1 MYVNVHCD
9 TFFLVLVLA
18 GRKSGMLRSW
28 EQSLQIEE
36 INLYTCSLSTYELNQ
51 EHYTDFKKRPI
62 CKSANKN
69 CWFLQWHSLKTL
81 VLNVMLGFFFVLLLA
96 WKREYFHF
104 RPKLSRRAYR
114 VKLKITIIELHVI
127 KTII

>member
-9 TFFLVLVLA
+9 TFFSVLVLA
-18 GRKSGMLRSW
+18 GRKSDMLRSW

-69 CWFLQWHSLKTL
+69 CLFLQWNSLKFFK
-81 VLNVMLGFFFVLLLA
+81 NASAECHAGFSLFCY
-96 WKREYFHF
+96 W
-104 RPKLSRRAYR
+104 
-114 VKLKITIIELHVI
+114 LKKDNIFTFGPN
-127 KTII
+127 

>member
-9 TFFLVLVLA
+9 TFFSVVVLA
-18 GRKSGMLRSW
+18 GRKSDMLRSW

-36 INLYTCSLSTYELNQ
+36 INLYTCSLSTYELNH

-69 CWFLQWHSLKTL
+69 CWFLQWNSLKTL
-81 VLNVMLGFFFVLLLA
+81 VLNVMLVFLVLLLA
-96 WKREYFHF
+96 WKRYFHF

-114 VKLKITIIELHVI
+114 VKLKITNIELHVI